1 MNKKRESKI
10 LKFPKLTSSIER
22 HIVAILFSAS
32 EPLDLETI
40 QSRIKTKTNILKV
53 LVILILSSSFISF
66 LQGSQA
72 KFQKFRSMGPS
83 L

>member
-22 HIVAILFSAS
+22 QIEAILFSAS

-40 QSRIKTKTNILKV
+40 QSRIKTSRRN
-53 LVILILSSSFISF
+53 
-66 LQGSQA
+66 
-72 KFQKFRSMGPS
+72 
-83 L
+83 